1 MVLDLNMNAY
11 FIFLKYSIP
20 YVLLGRSVFVSLEV
34 LFAVSILYT
43 DFGSRQFNYYPSR
56 EKLNT
61 LSKQI
66 IIECPRRCL

>member
-34 LFAVSILYT
+34 LFAVST
-43 DFGSRQFNYYPSR
+43 
-56 EKLNT
+56 
-61 LSKQI
+61 
-66 IIECPRRCL
+66 